1 MQPSTLSN
9 SRTFPHPKKKPCT
22 LEQSLPICLQFW
34 SSWTI
39 IKLFISW
46 CQWWEFSTI
55 IQGTNFPNFTLF
67 QSTKVIN
74 MFKFLFGNLTLG
86 NSLFFL
92 RGWGIYSLKK
102 KLQKDGGKSV
112 CIVYKTEK
120 LRIRFVHQGI
130 LLIKSWLIN
139 EMEYYASATD

>member
-1 MQPSTLSN
+1 
-9 SRTFPHPKKKPCT
+9 
-22 LEQSLPICLQFW
+22 
-34 SSWTI
+34 
-39 IKLFISW
+39 
-46 CQWWEFSTI
+46 
-55 IQGTNFPNFTLF
+55 
-67 QSTKVIN
+67 

-92 RGWGIYSLKK
+92 GGGWGIYSLKK

-120 LRIRFVHQGI
+120 LRIRFAHQGI

>member
-1 MQPSTLSN
+1 
-9 SRTFPHPKKKPCT
+9 
-22 LEQSLPICLQFW
+22 
-34 SSWTI
+34 
-39 IKLFISW
+39 
-46 CQWWEFSTI
+46 
-55 IQGTNFPNFTLF
+55 
-67 QSTKVIN
+67 

-86 NSLFFL
+86 NLFF
-92 RGWGIYSLKK
+92 KK